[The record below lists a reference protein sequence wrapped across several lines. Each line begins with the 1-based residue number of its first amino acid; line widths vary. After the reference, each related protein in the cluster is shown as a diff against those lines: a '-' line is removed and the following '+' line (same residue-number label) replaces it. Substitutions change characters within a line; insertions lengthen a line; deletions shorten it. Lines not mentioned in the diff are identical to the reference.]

1 MSRMYRNIFS
11 VGGWTIASRL
21 TGFFRDMALAALLGG
36 GALNDAYVAAIKLPN
51 QFRQIFG
58 EGSFNAAYLPTYTSV
73 LERKG
78 PDEAGHFASQVFTL
92 LILSQIALLGLVY
105 LDMPLLVELTSPG
118 FVSQPDKFAHAV
130 AMSRIMF
137 PYIAF
142 IAVFALHQGTLNA
155 NNSWSAPA
163 AAPAAANLCMIAFL
177 VFAAFFPK
185 VSPGVASMAS
195 WGFLASG
202 ATQLAIAML
211 DARRRGLLERLTWPR
226 WTSEVRQFFWML
238 GPAIG
243 ISASYQI
250 GALADQVVGSLLPTG
265 GLSAISYADRLYQL
279 PGGVIVI
286 ATGSV
291 LLKEMS
297 MLVARGDLEA
307 ALDAQNRA
315 ASLTVALGAPFVV
328 VFLLIPDLIIGV
340 AFEHGAF
347 KANATHQA
355 AAVLAAYS
363 VGMPA
368 LFVDRIVGASFLS
381 RGDTATPMKVTLVG
395 VALNVLLK
403 IALYKP
409 LGAPGLALGT
419 AAGLW
424 VKVAGVYALARR
436 RGWATPDERFIATAA
451 AALFACGALALA
463 LTLAEEPLVSALSH
477 LPRFGRE
484 ARLFVLTII
493 GIAVYFPA
501 LAAGMWLAGAAPKDI
516 FGRMRRVSRFTR

>member
-1 MSRMYRNIFS
+1 MSRMVRNIFS
-11 VGGWTIASRL
+11 VGGWTVVSRL

-58 EGSFNAAYLPTYTSV
+58 EGSFNAAYLPTYTRV

-78 PDEAGHFASQVFTL
+78 HEAAGHFASQVFTL
-92 LILSQIALLGLVY
+92 LILSQVVLLGLVY

-118 FVSQPDKFAHAV
+118 FVREPQKFANAV

-142 IAVFALHQGTLNA
+142 IALFALHQGTLNA
-155 NNSWSAPA
+155 NNSWSLPA
-163 AAPAAANLCMIAFL
+163 AAPAAANVCMIAFL
-177 VFAAFFPK
+177 GWAAFFPK
-185 VSPGVASMAS
+185 VSPGVAAMAS

-202 ATQLAIAML
+202 ATQLALAML
-211 DARRRGLLERLTWPR
+211 DARRRGLLERLARPR
-226 WTSEVRQFFWML
+226 WTPEVRQFFWML

-250 GALADQVVGSLLPTG
+250 GALADQIVGSLLPTG

-291 LLKEMS
+291 LLREMAG
-297 MLVARGDLEA
+297 LIARGDDEA
-307 ALDAQNRA
+307 ALHAQNRA
-315 ASLTVALGAPFVV
+315 ASLTFALGAPFVV
-328 VFLLIPDLIIGV
+328 VFLLIPDLLIAA

-347 KANATHQA
+347 KATATHQA
-355 AAVLAAYS
+355 AGVLAAYS
-363 VGMPA
+363 IGMPA
-368 LFVDRIVGASFLS
+368 LFVDRIVAASFLS

-395 VALNVLLK
+395 VALNVALKFLL
-403 IALYKP
+403 YRP
-409 LGAPGLALGT
+409 LGAPGLALAT

-436 RGWATPDERFIATAA
+436 RGWSAPDDRFIGAA
-451 AALFACGALALA
+451 AATLFAAGALALA
-463 LTLAEEPLVSALSH
+463 LTLADPALAFA
-477 LPRFGRE
+477 LGPVRFARE
-484 ARLFVLTII
+484 IRLAILTML
-493 GIAVYFPA
+493 GVAVYFPA
-501 LAAGMWLAGAAPKDI
+501 LAAGLGLTGAAPA
-516 FGRMRRVSRFTR
+516 GVVRRALRAARLAR

>member
-1 MSRMYRNIFS
+1 MSRMVRNIFS
-11 VGGWTIASRL
+11 VGGWTVVSRL

-58 EGSFNAAYLPTYTSV
+58 EGSFNAAYLPTYTRV
-73 LERKG
+73 LETKG
-78 PDEAGHFASQVFTL
+78 SGAAGHFASQVFTL
-92 LILSQIALLGLVY
+92 LIISQVVLLGLVY
-105 LDMPLLVELTSPG
+105 LDMPLLVRLTSPG
-118 FVSQPDKFAHAV
+118 FVREPEKFAHAV

-142 IAVFALHQGTLNA
+142 IAMFALHQGTLNA
-155 NNSWSAPA
+155 NNSWSIPA
-163 AAPAAANLCMIAFL
+163 SAPAAANVCMIAFL
-177 VFAAFFPK
+177 GWAAWFPG

-202 ATQLAIAML
+202 ATQLAIAMW
-211 DARRRGLLERLTWPR
+211 DARRRGLLERLERPR
-226 WTSEVRQFFWML
+226 WSPEVRQFFWML

-250 GALADQVVGSLLPTG
+250 GALADQIVGSLLPTG

-291 LLKEMS
+291 LLREMAG
-297 MLVARGDLEA
+297 LIARGDDRA
-307 ALDAQNRA
+307 ALHAQNRA
-315 ASLTVALGAPFVV
+315 ASLTFALGAPFVV
-328 VFLLIPDLIIGV
+328 VFLLIPDLIIAA

-347 KANATHQA
+347 KANATQQA
-355 AAVLAAYS
+355 AGVLAAYS
-363 VGMPA
+363 LGMPA
-368 LFVDRIVGASFLS
+368 LFVDRIVASSFLA

-395 VALNVLLK
+395 VALNVALK
-403 IALYKP
+403 ILLYRP

-424 VKVAGVYALARR
+424 LKVAGVYALARR
-436 RGWATPDERFIATAA
+436 RGWAKPDDGFIGVAA
-451 AALFACGALALA
+451 ATLFAAGALALA
-463 LTLAEEPLVSALSH
+463 LTLAEPGLTAL
-477 LPRFGRE
+477 LGPVRFGRE
-484 ARLFVLTII
+484 LKLAALTVL
-493 GIAVYFPA
+493 GVAVYFPA
-501 LAAGMWLAGAAPKDI
+501 LAAGLGLTGATPPALLRRALRAARLA
-516 FGRMRRVSRFTR
+516 R

>member
-1 MSRMYRNIFS
+1 
-11 VGGWTIASRL
+11 
-21 TGFFRDMALAALLGG
+21 
-36 GALNDAYVAAIKLPN
+36 
-51 QFRQIFG
+51 
-58 EGSFNAAYLPTYTSV
+58 
-73 LERKG
+73 
-78 PDEAGHFASQVFTL
+78 
-92 LILSQIALLGLVY
+92 
-105 LDMPLLVELTSPG
+105 
-118 FVSQPDKFAHAV
+118 
-130 AMSRIMF
+130 
-137 PYIAF
+137 
-142 IAVFALHQGTLNA
+142 
-155 NNSWSAPA
+155 
-163 AAPAAANLCMIAFL
+163 
-177 VFAAFFPK
+177 
-185 VSPGVASMAS
+185 
-195 WGFLASG
+195 
-202 ATQLAIAML
+202 ML

-226 WTSEVRQFFWML
+226 RTPEVRQFFWML

-250 GALADQVVGSLLPTG
+250 GALADQIVGSLLPTG

-297 MLVARGDLEA
+297 MLVARGDAEA
-307 ALDAQNRA
+307 ALHAQNRA
-315 ASLTVALGAPFVV
+315 ASLTIALGAPFVV
-328 VFLLIPDLIIGV
+328 VFLLIPDLIIGA

-368 LFVDRIVGASFLS
+368 LFVDRIVSASFLS

-409 LGAPGLALGT
+409 LGAPGLALAT

-451 AALFACGALALA
+451 AALFASGALALA
-463 LTLAEEPLVSALSH
+463 LTLTDPPLVSALSH
-477 LPRFGRE
+477 LPRFARE
-484 ARLFVLTII
+484 ARLFVLAVI
-493 GIAVYFPA
+493 GVAVYFPA
-501 LAAGMWLAGAAPKDI
+501 LAAGMWLAGAAPADLL
-516 FGRMRRVSRFTR
+516 GRTQRALKRARS